1 MLEMSQAAE
10 QVLFLAE
17 KKKLKDV
24 DIVVER
30 NESLDLEIQDGKVE
44 KVEQSTSLGLGVRVL
59 DEGRT
64 GLASTE
70 RLSLE
75 SIEIAFKNA
84 CENAKLHDPTEVIM
98 LDPPKKIPDSSLLPL
113 YNPELEKLNSDQL
126 AELGFS
132 IEDSVKAADNR
143 VVSIPYL
150 GVSRGRNEYLLLSST
165 GVFYTQH
172 SNEVAAWCGPLLQDG
187 DSRKSGMKILN
198 RREWDP
204 NAGKRVGEEAVEK
217 AVELLN
223 ASPIKSAKMPV
234 VLDEYTAPDFLRMY
248 FGVFSGEAAQ
258 RGLSRLKGKIGQKI
272 AVPELTLIDD
282 PHRQGGK
289 RSCFMDSEGFL
300 TKQLPLI
307 ENGIFRNFLYHVE
320 SARKENK
327 TSTGHASRGY
337 LGGISTRSH
346 NLVCPTG
353 EYTLDQLCTLEK
365 KCLLVTEL
373 EGQAGCDPVSGD
385 ISIGV
390 QGFLIENGRRVQ
402 PVDSVTV
409 AGNFFDVLN
418 NIRGYGNIYQPE
430 LTHIFIPAL
439 LIQEMSVSG

>member
-84 CENAKLHDPTEVIM
+84 CENAKLHDPTDVIM
-98 LDPPKKIPDSSLLPL
+98 LDSPKKIPDSSLLAL
-113 YNPELEKLNSDQL
+113 YNPELEKLNLDQL

-150 GVSRGRNEYLLLSST
+150 GVSRGRNEHLLLSST

-198 RREWDP
+198 RREWDS
-204 NAGKRVGEEAVEK
+204 NAGKRIGEEAVEN

-223 ASPIKSAKMPV
+223 ASPIKSSKMPV
-234 VLDEYTAPDFLRMY
+234 VLDEYTAPNFLRMY
-248 FGVFSGEAAQ
+248 FGAFSGEAAQ

-272 AVPELTLIDD
+272 AVPELTLMDD
-282 PHRQGGK
+282 PHRSGGK

-307 ENGIFRNFLYHVE
+307 ENGIFNNFLYHVE

-337 LGGISTRSH
+337 SGGISTRSH
-346 NLVCPTG
+346 NLVCNAG
-353 EYTLDQLCTLEK
+353 DYSLDQLCKLEK

-402 PVDSVTV
+402 PVDSITV

-418 NIRGYGNIYQPE
+418 NIRGYGNTYQPE
-430 LTHIFIPAL
+430 LTHLFIPAL

>member
-1 MLEMSQAAE
+1 MQAAE

-30 NESLDLEIQDGKVE
+30 SESLDIEIQDRKVE
-44 KVEQSTSLGLGVRVL
+44 KVEQSTSIGMGVRVI

-64 GLASTE
+64 GIASTE
-70 RLSLE
+70 RLSSE
-75 SIEIAFKNA
+75 AIELAFKNA
-84 CENAKLHDPTEVIM
+84 CENAKIQDQTDVIM
-98 LDPPKKIPDSSLLPL
+98 LDAPQEIPNSALLNL
-113 YNPELEKLNSDQL
+113 YNPKLDQLNSDQL
-126 AELGFS
+126 KEFVFS
-132 IEDSVKAADNR
+132 IEDSVKAADKR

-150 GVSRGRNEYLLLSST
+150 GVSRGTNESLLLSSR
-165 GVFYTQH
+165 GVSYDH
-172 SNEVAAWCGPLLQDG
+172 RSNEVSAWCGPLLQDG

-204 NAGKRVGEEAVEK
+204 KAGKRIGEEAVKK
-217 AVELLN
+217 ASELLN
-223 ASPIKSAKMPV
+223 ALPIESEKMPV
-234 VLDEYTAPDFLRMY
+234 VLDEYTAPSFLSMY
-248 FGVFSGEAAQ
+248 FSAFSAEAAQ
-258 RGLSRLKGKIGQKI
+258 RGLSRLKGKLGRKI
-272 AVPELTLIDD
+272 ADTDLTLLDD
-282 PHRQGGK
+282 PHQLGGK
-289 RSCFMDSEGFL
+289 RSRFVDSEGFL

-307 ENGIFRNFLYHVE
+307 ENGILRNFLYHVE

-337 LGGISTRSH
+337 TGGIITRSN
-346 NLVCPTG
+346 NLVFPKG
-353 EYTLDQLCTLEK
+353 GYSLDELCALEK

-390 QGFLIENGRRVQ
+390 QGFLIEKGRIVQ

-418 NIRGYGNIYQPE
+418 KIRGYGNRYQPE
-430 LTHIFIPAL
+430 LTHLFIPAL
-439 LIQEMSVSG
+439 LIQELTVSG

>member
-98 LDPPKKIPDSSLLPL
+98 LDSPKKIPDSSLLAL
-113 YNPELEKLNSDQL
+113 YNPELEKLNLDQL

-198 RREWDP
+198 RREWDS
-204 NAGKRVGEEAVEK
+204 NAGKRIGEEAVEN

-223 ASPIKSAKMPV
+223 ASPIKSSKMPV

-248 FGVFSGEAAQ
+248 FGAFSGEAAQ

-272 AVPELTLIDD
+272 AVPELTLMDD
-282 PHRQGGK
+282 PHRSGGK

-307 ENGIFRNFLYHVE
+307 ENGIFNNFLYHVE

-337 LGGISTRSH
+337 SGGISTRSH
-346 NLVCPTG
+346 NLVCNAG
-353 EYTLDQLCTLEK
+353 DYSLDQLCKLEK

-390 QGFLIENGRRVQ
+390 QGFLIENGRRIQ

-430 LTHIFIPAL
+430 LTHLFIPAL
-439 LIQEMSVSG
+439 LIQGMSVSG

>member
-1 MLEMSQAAE
+1 MRQAAE

-84 CENAKLHDPTEVIM
+84 CENAKLDDPTEVIM
-98 LDPPKKIPDSSLLPL
+98 LDPPKKIPDSSLLAL

-132 IEDSVKAADNR
+132 IEDSVKAADDR

-248 FGVFSGEAAQ
+248 FGAFSGEAAQ
-258 RGLSRLKGKIGQKI
+258 RGLSRLKGKIDQKI
-272 AVPELTLIDD
+272 AVPELTLMDD
-282 PHRQGGK
+282 PHRLGGK

-327 TSTGHASRGY
+327 ASTGHASRGY

-346 NLVCPTG
+346 NLVCNTG
-353 EYTLDQLCTLEK
+353 EYSLDQLCALEK

-390 QGFLIENGRRVQ
+390 QGFLIENGRRIQ

-418 NIRGYGNIYQPE
+418 NIRGYGNLYQPE

>member
-1 MLEMSQAAE
+1 MFDMRQAAE
-10 QVLFLAE
+10 RVLFLAE
-17 KKKLKDV
+17 KKKLKDI

-30 NESLDLEIQDGKVE
+30 NESLELEIQEGKVE
-44 KVEQSTSLGLGVRVL
+44 KVEQSTSVGLGVRVL

-64 GLASTE
+64 GLASSE
-70 RLSLE
+70 RLSSE
-75 SIEIAFKNA
+75 AIELAFKNA
-84 CENAKLHDPTEVIM
+84 CENAKLQDPTEVIM
-98 LDPPKKIPDSSLLPL
+98 LEAPIEVPDSSLLEL
-113 YNPELEKLNSDQL
+113 HNPKIDELNSDQL
-126 AELGFS
+126 MELGFS
-132 IEDSVKAADNR
+132 IEDSVKSSDKR

-150 GVSRGRNEYLLLSST
+150 GVSRGRNESLLLSSK
-165 GVFYTQH
+165 GVSYKQN

-187 DSRKSGMKILN
+187 DSRKSGLKILN

-204 NAGKRVGEEAVEK
+204 MAGKRIGVEAVEK

-223 ASPIKSAKMPV
+223 ASPIQSGTMPV
-234 VLDEYTAPDFLRMY
+234 VLDEYTAPGFLAMFFRA
-248 FGVFSGEAAQ
+248 FSAEAAQ
-258 RGLSRLKGKIGQKI
+258 RGLSRLKGKLGQKI
-272 AVPELTLIDD
+272 AVSELNLMDD
-282 PHRQGGK
+282 PHLLGGK

-327 TSTGHASRGY
+327 ASTGHASRGY
-337 LGGISTRSH
+337 TGGIGTSLH
-346 NLVCPTG
+346 NLVCPIG
-353 EYTLDQLCTLEK
+353 EHSLDQLCALEK

-390 QGFLIENGRRVQ
+390 QGFLIENGSRVQ

-418 NIRGYGNIYQPE
+418 NICGYGNKYQPE
-430 LTHIFIPAL
+430 LTHLFIPAL
-439 LIQEMSVSG
+439 LIHQMTISG

>member
-10 QVLFLAE
+10 QVLFLA
-17 KKKLKDV
+17 KKKKIKDV

-30 NESLDLEIQDGKVE
+30 NESLDLEIQEGKVE

-75 SIEIAFKNA
+75 SIELAFKNA
-84 CENAKLHDPTEVIM
+84 CENAKLQDPSEVIM
-98 LDPPKKIPDSSLLPL
+98 LDSPKKIPDSSLLTL

-150 GVSRGRNEYLLLSST
+150 GVSRGRNEYLLLSSK
-165 GVFYTQH
+165 GIFYTQH

-204 NAGKRVGEEAVEK
+204 NVGKRVGEEAVEK

-223 ASPIKSAKMPV
+223 ASSIQSTKMPV
-234 VLDEYTAPDFLRMY
+234 VLDENTAPDFLRMY
-248 FGVFSGEAAQ
+248 FGAFSGEAAQ

-272 AVPELTLIDD
+272 AVQEFTLTDD
-282 PHRQGGK
+282 PHRPGGK
-289 RSCFMDSEGFL
+289 RSCFIDSEGLL
-300 TKQLPLI
+300 TKQLSLI
-307 ENGIFRNFLYHVE
+307 ENGIFSNFLYHVE

-327 TSTGHASRGY
+327 ISTGHASRGY
-337 LGGISTRSH
+337 SGGINTRSH

-353 EYTLDQLCTLEK
+353 EYSLSQLCALEK

-390 QGFLIENGRRVQ
+390 QGFLIEKGRRVQ
-402 PVDSVTV
+402 PVDSVTI
-409 AGNFFDVLN
+409 AGNFFEVLN
-418 NIRGYGNIYQPE
+418 NIRGYGNSYQPE
-430 LTHIFIPAL
+430 LTHLFIPAL
-439 LIQEMSVSG
+439 LIQKMNVSG